1 MSALISIKQVVKGYV
16 RGRQRPTR
24 QRRDH
29 GGGAADRQAFLGPAR
44 EVARAARRKTIVM
57 VTHDPRAADHAS
69 RRLYVDKGSLVETPA
84 LAPT

>member
-1 MSALISIKQVVKGYV
+1 
-16 RGRQRPTR
+16 
-24 QRRDH
+24 
-29 GGGAADRQAFLGPAR
+29 
-44 EVARAARRKTIVM
+44 M